1 MSGGL
6 KELVQSA
13 SKEGRFTPAGWPT
26 QTIEVI
32 GEEAAGVNRPSLL
45 VLFSRVLVSTRSIS
59 KRSSS
64 LNYAQIE

>member
-13 SKEGRFTPAGWPT
+13 SKEGRFTPAGSPT

-32 GEEAAGVNRPSLL
+32 AEEAAGVNRPSLL
-45 VLFSRVLVSTRSIS
+45 VLFSRVLVSTRSH
-59 KRSSS
+59 KQAFVE
-64 LNYAQIE
+64 LNDAQIE